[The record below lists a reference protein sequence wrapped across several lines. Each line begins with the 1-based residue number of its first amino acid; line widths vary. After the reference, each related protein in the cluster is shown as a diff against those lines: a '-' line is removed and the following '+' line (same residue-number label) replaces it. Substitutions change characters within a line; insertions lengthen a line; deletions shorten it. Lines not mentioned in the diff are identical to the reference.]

1 MLQTDNEKVITRQK
15 TNNFDDWEIA
25 KFGCKLSSVN
35 NGVQNDLNKYVM
47 IR

>member
-15 TNNFDDWEIA
+15 KNNFDDWEVAI
-25 KFGCKLSSVN
+25 FGRKLSPVN
-35 NGVQNDLNKYVM
+35 NGVKNDFNKFVM